1 MTEDNDSR
9 AKTEPTEEQRAD
21 YTSRDEWEA
30 LSNTPA
36 FTEQFG
42 YEWTDLEVIPADDD
56 GEKTIVL
63 PANEDLLADD
73 AFMVVGSDAVCD
85 VVAKR

>member
-1 MTEDNDSR
+1 MTEENDSR
-9 AKTEPTEEQRAD
+9 AKAEPTEQSDD
-21 YTSRDEWEA
+21 YTSRDTWEA

-36 FTEQFG
+36 FSEQLG

-56 GEKTIVL
+56 GEKNIVL
-63 PANEDLLADD
+63 PSNDDMLADD
-73 AFMVVGSDAVCD
+73 AFMVVGASAVCD